1 MRLLP
6 QRRHTRA
13 GGFGLIVCSLTTAL
27 TAISLFTSPAL
38 PLAQDPSKQGSQE
51 ELPRF
56 RTSATVTHLKLLLDD
71 GPPAIEIITT
81 APVSPRI
88 SKLDP
93 MRLLIDLPN
102 TNMSVSHKL
111 VPVEGQDISAI
122 RLELNAANPPTVH
135 VEVDLR
141 KPMDYTWE
149 AAGNR
154 LLVRLH
160 TIDVKLKPAS
170 APVDSIDLSNIVPV
184 DRLASGASITASSDT
199 TVLRL
204 RRGGDFFVCPRTTVS
219 VTHSRNGPDMMLAI
233 STGALEAHV
242 TLDNSADEVITPDFR
257 ILLRGP
263 GKFDY
268 AIRADSQGNTCVRT
282 LPGNTSSAIIYE
294 LTGDGTFEFQPRDQ
308 IIFHAGRLSP
318 EDTALHS
325 GSTMVSDTI
334 LPVDCGCPPPTAPP
348 PVLLAS
354 NADASGR
361 SDPER
366 TSSSSLTGPA
376 APSET
381 EPSQEATA
389 ATKFPDPGVEMPK
402 LPVYLKDQPHA
413 SAEATLTFTPSQ
425 TFTAPLPLSSRLTPS
440 PVMPLPPPVPP
451 QERVPAHKKRFE
463 GVRHFFARIFS

>member
-1 MRLLP
+1 MRL
-6 QRRHTRA
+6 
-13 GGFGLIVCSLTTAL
+13 V
-27 TAISLFTSPAL
+27 
-38 PLAQDPSKQGSQE
+38 
-51 ELPRF
+51 
-56 RTSATVTHLKLLLDD
+56 
-71 GPPAIEIITT
+71 
-81 APVSPRI
+81 
-88 SKLDP
+88 
-93 MRLLIDLPN
+93 IDLPN
-102 TNMSVSHKL
+102 TNMSVSHKQ
-111 VPVEGQDISAI
+111 VPVQGEDISSI

-149 AAGNR
+149 SAGNR

-160 TIDVKLKPAS
+160 AIDLKLKPAS
-170 APVDSIDLSNIVPV
+170 APIAPVDLGNVVPV

-204 RRGGDFFVCPRTTVS
+204 RHGGDFFVCPRTTVA
-219 VTHSRNGPDMMLAI
+219 VTHSRSGPDMMLAL

-294 LTGDGTFEFQPRDQ
+294 LQGDGKFEFQPRDQ
-308 IIFHAGRLSP
+308 IIFHSGRLSP

-325 GSTMVSDTI
+325 GSEQGSDTI
-334 LPVDCGCPPPTAPP
+334 LPVECGCPPPAAPP

-354 NADASGR
+354 NADESGR
-361 SDPER
+361 PDPER
-366 TSSSSLTGPA
+366 TSSPVLAGPA
-376 APSET
+376 APSE
-381 EPSQEATA
+381 SEAPREASA

-413 SAEATLTFTPSQ
+413 SAEATLTFTPSPSQ

-440 PVMPLPPPVPP
+440 PITALPPPDPT
-451 QERVPAHKKRFE
+451 QDRAPAHKRRFE
-463 GVRHFFARIFS
+463 GVRHFFAKIFG